1 MDSQVLRWPSLLKHP
16 IVTMVYKTSYSLRI
30 LGFEPVEQGIFV
42 EGSSGSTVTVVP
54 LDIGDGV

>member
-1 MDSQVLRWPSLLKHP
+1 
-16 IVTMVYKTSYSLRI
+16 MVITSKAFKSNNCIKKPSYSLRI